1 MTPLAR
7 RRWQE
12 PLAWL
17 ALLAIV
23 LATLHWHLA
32 PSQLVRWLSSL
43 PSCG

>member
-7 RRWQE
+7 HCWQE

-17 ALLAIV
+17 ALLAIG

-32 PSQLVRWLSSL
+32 PAQLVRWLSNL
-43 PSCG
+43 TPCG